1 MPIPKP
7 TPTESKEKFL
17 KRCMSDS
24 VMNAEYKDETQR
36 FAICVMVYDNEKLI
50 KKNKK

>member
-1 MPIPKP
+1 MPIPTP

-17 KRCMSDS
+17 KRCMSDA

-36 FAICVMVYDNEKLI
+36 FAICVMVYDNDKLT
-50 KKNKK
+50 KKKK